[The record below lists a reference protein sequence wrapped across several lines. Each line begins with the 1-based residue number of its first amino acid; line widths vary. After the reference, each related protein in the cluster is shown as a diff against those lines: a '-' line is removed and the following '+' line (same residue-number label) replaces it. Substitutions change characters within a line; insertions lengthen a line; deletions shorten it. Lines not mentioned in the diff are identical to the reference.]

1 MKINEKSPVLKS
13 MKKLFRVLILDDS
26 REVSE
31 RLANMLLE
39 LDGIEIVGQA
49 ENSKTAMAMNRE
61 LNPHA
66 VVLDTRLPDETGIEV
81 LKEIKKLNFDT
92 KVIIFSNH
100 SFPQYREKCLALG
113 ADFYFDKATEFEQV
127 SRTIAQWVFGY
138 SGTEMKP

>member
-1 MKINEKSPVLKS
+1 
-13 MKKLFRVLILDDS
+13 
-26 REVSE
+26 
-31 RLANMLLE
+31 MLVE
-39 LDGIEIVGQA
+39 LDGIEVVGQA

-81 LKEIKKLNFDT
+81 LKEIKKFNFDT

-127 SRTIAQWVFGY
+127 SRTIAQWGFGY

>member
-1 MKINEKSPVLKS
+1 

-113 ADFYFDKATEFEQV
+113 ADFYFDKSTEFEKVPQ
-127 SRTIAQWVFGY
+127 TITKWVHEY
-138 SGTEMKP
+138 CQS